1 MRIVSRLT
9 EIVLIASGLARA
21 LPATHCMGP
30 VRHFTPE
37 PELGAWTIGF
47 SNGYVIDTRV
57 GELELPAALRVD
69 ESNAPENYYIVQF
82 TGPIQQRWLQE
93 LERAGVQP
101 FGYLPHYAVLARLTQ
116 EQRQIIADL
125 PSVRWIGLFQPAYKI
140 QDVLLDASGMREI
153 VIMLMPEQPAE
164 PVTALI
170 TAYGGVVHEVR
181 TTTFATTVTAT
192 VDGMSIPGLARLPE
206 VLWIQE
212 WTEPTLC
219 NSSCQWVVQTGWQ
232 PTAPPD
238 TSMAARRVWSHGVRG
253 QGVVLSTTDT
263 GLNVGH
269 NLFRDP
275 NLPVTPPGVWPEHRK
290 VVAFKLYQGASTT
303 ESPYHGSHV
312 NGTVAG
318 DDSATG
324 GTSYYDGMAIKAR
337 LYFMDLTNA
346 SGSFVIPTDF
356 TSVWDTVYIG
366 RGLPDSLRPIVQH
379 SGSWGWSNSSGTY
392 LIQDASSDN
401 YCWRY
406 KDFLNI
412 MAAGNESSTRR
423 IRNPGIAKNILTVGA
438 DSNGTASNKIASF
451 SSRGPT
457 QDGRLKPNIMAPGVN
472 LWSAQAS
479 GQSGYSQMSGTS
491 MATPAVNGALGLV
504 RCYLREGYYPT
515 GAARTEDRIEY
526 ISSALMRSLA
536 MVSADPNVGSYTPP
550 DNNIGW
556 GRIDIDS
563 VLYFSGDSRKLLLV
577 DDTIGIATGEFK
589 EAQFRVASTIPL
601 RVCLAW
607 TDTAAVPNANPTL
620 VNNLNLEL
628 VSPTGVSYRGNK
640 YTSGQSTPNPTGWDS
655 INVEECCRVNSP
667 DTGLWTIRVYGH
679 NVRTRA
685 RQWFAWSITG
695 DVSLPTERHD
705 VGVVSILAPT
715 GSVDSGTLVIPRA
728 VVRNYGTVQ
737 DSFTAVFKIS
747 GGYAD
752 TVTLALPAG
761 AADSVSFD
769 GWPALVLGEYVASCT
784 TMMAGDINPGNDVAA
799 DTFVVVPGTGIE
811 EIRLPSTVVLESPGP
826 NPFGWTTT
834 VRYGLPAATTVRLTI
849 HSVDGRVVRTL
860 ANGGAE
866 PGFHTATWD
875 GRDGSGR
882 LLADGVYF
890 CRLTTP
896 GAVRAHKLLKLE

>member
-1 MRIVSRLT
+1 MRVVLVTAVLLT
-9 EIVLIASGLARA
+9 ALGLA
-21 LPATHCMGP
+21 LPANHYSMGP
-30 VRHFTPE
+30 IRQFNPE
-37 PELGAWTIGF
+37 PEPGSWTVGF
-47 SNGYVIDTRV
+47 SNGFVIDTRL
-57 GELELPAALRVD
+57 GEPELPVELRID
-69 ESNAPENYYIVQF
+69 ESSAPEQYYIVQF
-82 TGPIQQRWLQE
+82 AGPIRQRWLRE
-93 LERAGVQP
+93 LEKAGIQP
-101 FGYLPHYAVLARLTQ
+101 VGYLPHYAVLARLTR
-116 EQRQIIADL
+116 EQRERIATL
-125 PSVRWIGLFQPAYKI
+125 APVRWVGLFQPAYKI

-170 TAYGGVVHEVR
+170 SAQGGVVHEVL
-181 TTTFATTVTAT
+181 TTSFATTITAT
-192 VDGMSIPGLARLPE
+192 VEGLAIPGIARLPE

-212 WTEPTLC
+212 WSEPTIC
-219 NSSCQWVVQTGWQ
+219 NNACQWVVQTGWQ

-238 TSMAARRVWSHGVRG
+238 TSMSARRVWAHGVRG
-253 QGVVLSTTDT
+253 QGVILSTTDT

-275 NLPVTPPGVWPEHRK
+275 NLSVTPPGIWPDHRK
-290 VVAFKLYQGASTT
+290 VVAFKLYQGASAT

-312 NGTVAG
+312 NGTAAG
-318 DDSATG
+318 DDSVTG

-337 LYFMDLTNA
+337 IYFMDLTNA

-356 TSVWDTVYIG
+356 TSVWDTVYLG

-423 IRNPGIAKNILTVGA
+423 IRNPGIAKDILTVGA

-457 QDGRLKPNIMAPGVN
+457 QDGRLKPNVMAPGVN

-491 MATPAVNGALGLV
+491 MSTPAVNGALALV

-515 GAARTEDRIEY
+515 GTPRDEDRIEY

-536 MVSADPNVGSYTPP
+536 MVSADPNVGSYIPP

-563 VLYFSGDSRKLLLV
+563 VLYFPGDTRKLLLV
-577 DDTIGIATGEFK
+577 DDTIGVATGEYK
-589 EAQFRVASTIPL
+589 ESQFRVSSAIPL

-607 TDTAAVPNANPTL
+607 TDTAAAPNANPTL

-667 DTGLWTIRVYGH
+667 DTGLWTIRVYGQ

-695 DVSLPTERHD
+695 DVALPAVRHD
-705 VGVVSILAPT
+705 VGVAAILAPS
-715 GSVDSGTLVIPRA
+715 GSVDSGTVVIPQVIVRNNGTVADSFRA
-728 VVRNYGTVQ
+728 VFSISDGYV
-737 DSFTAVFKIS
+737 DTA
-747 GGYAD
+747 D
-752 TVTLALPAG
+752 CWLAAG
-761 AADSVSFD
+761 AIDSVSFA
-769 GWPALVLGEYVASCT
+769 GWPALVLGEYAARCT
-784 TMMAGDINPGNDVAA
+784 TVLVTDVNPGNDVAT
-799 DTFVVVPGTGIE
+799 DTFTVVPGTGIE
-811 EIRLPSTVVLESPGP
+811 EPAGIPRTAVLERVRP
-826 NPFGWTTT
+826 NPFSVAT
-834 VRYGLPAATTVRLTI
+834 VIRYGLPAAGLVELTVN
-849 HSVDGRVVRTL
+849 SVSGQVVRTL
-860 ANGGAE
+860 VNGQHE
-866 PGFHTATWD
+866 PGYYAVQWD

-882 LLADGVYF
+882 LLAEGVYF
-890 CRLTTP
+890 CRLSTAGT
-896 GAVRAHKLLKLE
+896 VRAQKLLKLD